1 MPEFKK
7 EETTFNP
14 QQLEQIYQRF
24 KEKPRA
30 DIEAVSKR
38 EAVKEIIKEDIQKAA
53 IQVPLSET
61 EEEVLKTKISELKKL
76 SEREKTEALVKVAI
90 KDSILSA
97 VRLAQKLG
105 PYYID
110 ALHDALVDE
119 FLNILIQQK
128 KI

>member
-53 IQVPLSET
+53 IQAPLSET